1 MGAAQCF
8 VVSSSPEWRVNKD
21 ASGSVPVVEF
31 RHVGVRFGTCTAIT
45 DVSFSVCDTP
55 DHGEFVTIVGPSGCG
70 KSTLL
75 NLISGFLRPSE
86 GEVLVRGNPVL
97 GPGSDRG
104 MIFQQYSSFPHLTV
118 LQNVMFG
125 LEINKL
131 ECSRSE
137 RRSRA
142 ERILEQVELLEHSKK
157 YPHQLSG
164 GQQQRVAIARSL
176 VMEPHILLMD
186 EPFSALDEPT
196 RMEMQELIVQLWYRI
211 RPTIICVTHN
221 VTEAVYLGERVWIFT
236 HAPGQIAYD
245 ISDTI
250 PHSIGIPPL
259 VAQERP
265 EFKNA
270 VHVVAEAFRRISE
283 KRPFDVSGER
293 SNGDAEVP

>member
-1 MGAAQCF
+1 M
-8 VVSSSPEWRVNKD
+8 NKQEIP
-21 ASGSVPVVEF
+21 GSLPVVEF
-31 RHVGVRFGTCTAIT
+31 RHVGMRFCTFTALADI
-45 DVSFSVCDTP
+45 SFSVLDTP
-55 DHGEFVTIVGPSGCG
+55 DQGEFITIVGPSGCG

-75 NLISGFLRPSE
+75 NLIAGFLKPSE
-86 GEVLVRGNPVL
+86 GEVFVRGNPVP

-118 LQNVMFG
+118 LQNVLFG
-125 LEINKL
+125 LEINNL
-131 ECSRSE
+131 ESSRSA

-142 ERILEQVELLEHSKK
+142 ESILDQVEMLEHANK

-176 VMEPHILLMD
+176 VMEPQILLMD

-196 RMEMQELIVQLWYRI
+196 RMEMQELIVQLWHRI
-211 RPTIICVTHN
+211 QPTIICVTHN
-221 VTEAVYLGERVWIFT
+221 VTEAVYLGERVWIFS

-259 VAQERP
+259 AAQERP

-270 VHVVAEAFRRISE
+270 VHVVTEAFRR
-283 KRPFDVSGER
+283 VSGEHSR
-293 SNGDAEVP
+293 GDAETRRLPSG